1 MSTVIYRKYR
11 PQTFADLTGQEPI
24 RKTLENEIKTG
35 KISHAY
41 LFTGPRG
48 LGKTTSARLL
58 AKAVNCQNRKE
69 GESEPCNNC
78 QHCQAVIAGNFLDL
92 IEIDAAS
99 HTGVDNVRETIIEAV
114 RFSPN
119 QAKYKVFIIDE
130 VHMLSNSSFNALLKT
145 LEEPPA
151 HAIFILCTTEP
162 HNIPETIISRCQR
175 FDFKKVGRRDIIA
188 RLEKIAVLEQVKI
201 SSEVLEIIATRAQ
214 GGFRDAESLF
224 QQILSLGEK
233 EITAQTAALV
243 LPRSNEKLILEFVSS
258 LLQNNASL
266 ALEQINNLITEGLDL
281 ERFSADALE
290 LLRQILIY
298 KISPNLCLDL
308 AETAKVKFND
318 LSRQISPSRL
328 IQLIELFLEKIK
340 TQKQTEIPQL
350 PLELLALEFC
360 DSSPIVNQRPSS
372 TIDHRSSN
380 NNDNPAPVSNVTMR
394 QFNNEGGDSSE
405 NSALKNPNPSKNI
418 SNPPNKSI
426 NAIKSINVINTSDS
440 NDSRDS
446 NNPSSLI
453 DSIQLNDSW
462 PQILVE
468 VQKHNHSI
476 CAFLKT
482 GQIICVKD
490 NLIEI
495 GFPYKFHEQTIKNE
509 KNRKIVEDC
518 ISKIINQ
525 NVKVVAKHLESL
537 KILPNNQASEPANAL
552 MTDLIQEF
560 GGEIVE

>member
-1 MSTVIYRKYR
+1 MSQVLYRKYR

-24 RKTLENEIKTG
+24 RKILENEIKTG

-69 GESEPCNNC
+69 GASEPCNNC
-78 QHCQAVIAGNFLDL
+78 PHCQAVIAGNFLDL

-99 HTGVDNVRETIIEAV
+99 HTGVDNVRETIIETV

-145 LEEPPA
+145 IEEPPA

-162 HNIPETIISRCQR
+162 HKIPETIISRCQR
-175 FDFKKVGRRDIIA
+175 FDFKKVSRHDIVK
-188 RLEKIAVLEQVKI
+188 RLEKIAALEQVKI
-201 SSEVLEIIATRAQ
+201 SAEVLEIIAARAQ

-233 EITAQTAALV
+233 DITLETAALV

-258 LLQNNASL
+258 LLQNNTAL
-266 ALEQINNLITEGLDL
+266 ALEQINNLMTEGLDL

-290 LLRQILIY
+290 FLRQLLIY
-298 KISPNLCLDL
+298 KINPNLCPDL
-308 AETAKVKFND
+308 SETAKTQLND

-328 IQLIELFLEKIK
+328 TQLIELFLEKIK
-340 TQKQTEIPQL
+340 AQKQTEIPQL
-350 PLELLALEFC
+350 SLELLALEFC
-360 DSSPIVNQRPSS
+360 DSSSVVNHQPSS
-372 TIDHRSSN
+372 TIDHQPLNNKDTLGLSDDSNIDPPTASASSIQTSSN
-380 NNDNPAPVSNVTMR
+380 
-394 QFNNEGGDSSE
+394 
-405 NSALKNPNPSKNI
+405 
-418 SNPPNKSI
+418 KSV
-426 NAIKSINVINTSDS
+426 NAIKSINAINTSDS

-446 NNPSSLI
+446 SPKLQAP
-453 DSIQLNDSW
+453 SIQAIDPVQLNNSW

-482 GQIICVKD
+482 GQILCVKD

-525 NVKVVAKHLESL
+525 NVKVAAKHLESL
-537 KILPNNQASEPANAL
+537 KTSSNNQASEPVNAL

-560 GGEIVE
+560 GGEVVE